1 MEVERV
7 FSTFRMATK
16 KTTNSGTLASLLK
29 TTAQIVSQSDQGQ
42 GTYIPS
48 IEEFCDSPYYLGL
61 PHRPSPIYLYPVQ
74 RLMLKAFYRGSL
86 GNENLVLT
94 PEDIELCKQYNLNG
108 EKNGD
113 VLGKWKSGELF
124 NEFVLVWGRRSGKDF
139 VISIIALYEAM
150 KLIEC
155 PGGDPYKMYELGS
168 AAPFTILT
176 IAGSAQQATILFKEI
191 RDKLMV
197 APYFAKRF
205 YPEGVTQDRIF
216 LLTPQ
221 NIKDNEELIQK
232 GLKSAITMGSIE
244 IRSGHSNS
252 NTLVGLSCYCLLF
265 DEVATFKTTA
275 GASSGEQLYGNLSPT
290 TSTYV
295 RKVKKINPDT
305 GLEEEKTIY
314 DGKVISISSP
324 RGMDGV
330 FYNLYS
336 NAKDVK
342 NRLMCRLATW
352 QVHPKHKEQDLRD
365 REQTMTDEKFRMEY
379 GAEFSGTEGENFF
392 PPEIVKR
399 CFGEPY
405 DIEGKG
411 PVTEPHPFSLR
422 DYGEP
427 GITYFAH
434 LDPAISSHN
443 YALVVVHKN
452 VFLNRETK
460 KIDFNLVMDHIRL
473 WTPKEGKPIQID
485 EVDEYVVDLNR
496 RFHLGLVT
504 YDQWNSQSSIEK
516 LRKAGIPAQKTMFN
530 KGYKIQ
536 IYDEMYQLA
545 ATGKLKLPFHK
556 TLRDEM
562 FHLQRKFM
570 AQGYRIYPKTEG
582 EVRTDDCC
590 DALAGACF
598 NALKT
603 DAVRLPQAR
612 LVHMGISPGSAGAQ
626 MWRSMQGTPYGY
638 GSGQSVHDAMR
649 RRSSGPWYK

>member
-1 MEVERV
+1 
-7 FSTFRMATK
+7 MATRK
-16 KTTNSGTLASLLK
+16 QTNNNTLGSLLK
-29 TTAQIVSQSDQGQ
+29 STAQIVSQSDEASGP
-42 GTYIPS
+42 YIPS
-48 IEEFCDSPYYLGL
+48 IEEFCDLPYYLGL
-61 PHRPSPIYLYPVQ
+61 PHRPAPINLYPIQ
-74 RLMLKAFYRGSL
+74 RLMLKAFYRGTL
-86 GNENLVLT
+86 GNEKLVLT
-94 PEDIELCKQYNLNG
+94 DEEIKLCKECGLDG

-113 VLGKWKSGELF
+113 VLGKWNSGALF
-124 NEFVLVWGRRSGKDF
+124 NELVLVWGRRSGKDF

-155 PGGDPYKMYELGS
+155 PGGDPYKIYDLGS

-191 RDKLMV
+191 KDKLLA
-197 APYFAKRF
+197 APYFTNRF
-205 YPEGVTQDRIF
+205 YPEGITQDRIF

-221 NIKDNEELIQK
+221 NIKDNDELIAK
-232 GLKSAITMGSIE
+232 GLKSASTLGSIE

-275 GASSGEQLYGNLSPT
+275 GSSSGEQLYGNLSPT

-295 RKVKKINPDT
+295 RKVMKRNPET
-305 GLEEEKTIY
+305 GEMEEKTIY

-324 RGMDGV
+324 RGMDGI

-336 NAKDVK
+336 NAHKSV
-342 NRLMCRLATW
+342 NRLMCRLPTW
-352 QVHPKHKEQDLRD
+352 EVNPKHTQQSLRD
-365 REQTMTDEKFRMEY
+365 REQTMTDEKFHMEY
-379 GAEFSGTEGENFF
+379 GAQFSGTEGENFF

-405 DIEGKG
+405 DLEGKG
-411 PVTEPHPFSLR
+411 LITDPHPFSLR
-422 DYGEP
+422 EYGEP

-443 YALVVVHKN
+443 YALVVAHRN
-452 VFLNRETK
+452 IFLNRETK
-460 KIDFNLVMDHIRL
+460 KVDFNLVMDHIKL

-536 IYDEMYQLA
+536 IYDELYQLA

-562 FHLQRKFM
+562 LNLQRKFM

-603 DAVRLPQAR
+603 DATRLPMSK
-612 LVHMGISPGSAGAQ
+612 LVHMGISPGAANAT
-626 MWRSMQGTPYGY
+626 MWRSMQGVPYGY
-638 GSGQSVHDAMR
+638 GSGQSVNDAMQ
-649 RRSSGPWYK
+649 RRSSGPWHK